1 MLELK
6 NDLKI
11 ECLEYN
17 IIRGRIILKVFNKE
31 DIMSGKIVI
40 AGMLLF
46 ACASIFAHC
55 QIPCGIFDD
64 DLRLAAIKEDIQTI
78 EKSIN
83 EIVRLQAE
91 KTIDYN
97 QVVRWINNKDKHAET
112 IQSTVTDYFMAQR
125 VKPVTDKDSPEYAD
139 YIKKLT
145 LLHGILVA
153 AMKSKQSLDLE
164 NVSKLRALSAELN
177 PLFEHKH

>member
-1 MLELK
+1 MS
-6 NDLKI
+6 
-11 ECLEYN
+11 
-17 IIRGRIILKVFNKE
+17 RKV
-31 DIMSGKIVI
+31 VI

-55 QIPCGIFDD
+55 QVPCGIFDD

-83 EIVRLQAE
+83 EIVRLQSE
-91 KTIDYN
+91 KSINYN
-97 QVVRWINNKDKHAET
+97 QLVRWIDTKDKHADT
-112 IQSTVTDYFMAQR
+112 IQATVTEYFMAQR
-125 VKPVTDKDSPEYAD
+125 VKPVTDKASPEYAD

-145 LLHGILVA
+145 LLHEIMIA

-164 NVSKLRALSAELN
+164 NVAKLRALSAELN

>member
-1 MLELK
+1 MFK
-6 NDLKI
+6 KI
-11 ECLEYN
+11 A
-17 IIRGRIILKVFNKE
+17 V
-31 DIMSGKIVI
+31 

-46 ACASIFAHC
+46 VCGSIFAHC

-64 DLRLAAIKEDIQTI
+64 DLRLAAIQEDIVTI

-91 KTIDYN
+91 KKIDYN
-97 QVVRWINNKDKHAET
+97 QIVRWVNNKDKHAET

-125 VKPVTDKDSPEYAD
+125 VKPVADKNSPEYAD

-153 AMKSKQSLDLE
+153 AMKSKQSLDQE
-164 NVSKLRALSAELN
+164 NVSKLRTLSAELGTV
-177 PLFEHKH
+177 FEHKH

>member
-1 MLELK
+1 MS
-6 NDLKI
+6 
-11 ECLEYN
+11 
-17 IIRGRIILKVFNKE
+17 RKV
-31 DIMSGKIVI
+31 VI

-55 QIPCGIFDD
+55 QVPCGIFDD

-83 EIVRLQAE
+83 EIVRLQSE
-91 KTIDYN
+91 KSINYN
-97 QVVRWINNKDKHAET
+97 QLVRWIDTKDKHADT
-112 IQSTVTDYFMAQR
+112 IQATVTEYFMAQR
-125 VKPVTDKDSPEYAD
+125 VKPVTDKASPEYAD

-145 LLHGILVA
+145 LLHEIMIA
-153 AMKSKQSLDLE
+153 AMKSIQSLDLE
-164 NVSKLRALSAELN
+164 NVAKLRALSAELN

>member
-1 MLELK
+1 MFK
-6 NDLKI
+6 KI
-11 ECLEYN
+11 A
-17 IIRGRIILKVFNKE
+17 
-31 DIMSGKIVI
+31 I

-46 ACASIFAHC
+46 SCTAIFAHC
-55 QIPCGIFDD
+55 QVPCGIFDD
-64 DLRLAAIKEDIQTI
+64 DLRLAAIQEDILTI

-83 EIVRLQAE
+83 EIVRLQAG

-97 QVVRWINNKDKHAET
+97 QIVRWINNKDKHAET
-112 IQSTVTDYFMAQR
+112 IQATVTDYFMAQR
-125 VKPVTDKDSPEYAD
+125 VRPVTDKNSPEYAD

-164 NVSKLRALSAELN
+164 NVAKLRALSAELN